1 MKAPKA
7 RKDNLIIRELP
18 GETLVYDEKTGK
30 AHCLN
35 DTAAQVWQLC
45 NGTTTP
51 EQMIQKLTVDMNPDQ
66 GKAVVRLALEQLSH
80 RDLLEGAIRPLSGKA
95 RLNRREVLRGLA
107 KSAVVAAALPL
118 IMTMASKTGRAAGA
132 SSCTATCTYTSAANS
147 ALVSESSSIC
157 KRGICL
163 YTCPA
168 RKPAGTVGTTAVI
181 VGGCIGVS

>member
-1 MKAPKA
+1 MNAPKA
-7 RKDNLIIRELP
+7 RKDQLIVRELP
-18 GETLVYDEKTGK
+18 GETLVYDENTGK

-35 DTAAQVWQLC
+35 GTAAQVWKLC
-45 NGTTTP
+45 DGTITP
-51 EQMIQKLTVDMNPDQ
+51 EQMVRKLTADMDPDQ
-66 GKAVVRLALEQLSH
+66 SKAVVRLALEQLSR
-80 RDLLEGAIRPLSGKA
+80 RDLLEDAIRPLSDQA

-132 SSCTATCTYTSAANS
+132 SSCTATCTYNNAGTT
-147 ALVSESSSIC
+147 LLSESSSIC

-163 YTCPA
+163 YTCPT
-168 RKPAGTVGTTAVI
+168 RRPAGTVGNTAVI